1 MVIASYLLSLVNSYF
16 LQSFFFFF
24 SDGILKKKKTKQTEI
39 EPHHLKVF

>member
-16 LQSFFFFF
+16 LQSIFFFF
-24 SDGILKKKKTKQTEI
+24 SDGILKKKAKQTEI